1 MDDLGP
7 FAIPNSHSH
16 DFVAASNG
24 QQYRIWVATP
34 AKRVPGE
41 VRPALYM
48 TDANSDFGTVTEA
61 SRLLAFSGEIPPVIV
76 VGIGYGGPSG
86 LRDMMT
92 LRNYELTPTDDEA
105 YRERVAERSQ
115 QIGPMGLGG
124 APGFLQFIENEL
136 APAIESAYGADPND
150 RGLFGFSLGGLF
162 TTWAMLQPATT
173 FRRFIAGSPSLWW
186 HDRVMFQVE
195 SERAKGAKQLPARV
209 YLSAGELEERPESL
223 GTSAFRMVSNTIEF
237 AGTLGRRQY
246 EGLSIQMDVVRG
258 VGHEQAPMT
267 VRGLRS
273 VYGRDV

>member
-7 FAIPNSHSH
+7 FAISNSHSH

-24 QQYRIWVATP
+24 QRYRVWVATP

-61 SRLLAFSGEIPPVIV
+61 SRLLAFSGQIPPVIV

-105 YRERVAERSQ
+105 YRQRVANQGQ
-115 QIGPMGLGG
+115 QLGPMGLGG
-124 APGFLQFIENEL
+124 APGFLQFIEKEL
-136 APAIESAYGADPND
+136 APEIETVYGADPND

-162 TTWAMLQPATT
+162 TTWAMLQAGTM

-186 HDRVMFQVE
+186 HDRVLFQVE
-195 SERAKGAKQLPARV
+195 TERAIGPKQLPARL
-209 YLSAGELEERPESL
+209 YLSAGELEERPEN
-223 GTSAFRMVSNTIEF
+223 GDTSAFRMVSNAVEF

-246 EGLSIQMDVVRG
+246 EGLSIQMDVIRG
-258 VGHEQAPMT
+258 VGHEQSPMM
-267 VRGLRS
+267 VRGLRYA
-273 VYGRDV
+273 YGRED